1 MSVRPIAFIDHHS
14 SISADS
20 KFNFFTV
27 QHRHSSQTGHLEGDD
42 HEEEQE
48 DLVDDHDC
56 LKSPGPADPDNH
68 ILTQVGAFYL
78 GENVNHFR
86 PRSLVPKPIQSSLIA
101 HNHTVF
107 VTSTGAISPEG
118 VEQEGIPSFTLTFV
132 TSQGHSHN
140 MKGVF
145 LPVMADTLGSLP
157 SLTLLIFASVVP
169 LVQDL
174 AKNLMLALDDEKERQ
189 VQKALG
195 KLSTIEGL
203 SSYTAARFRPQD
215 LSTITG
221 SIHAQPSPI
230 PSQGM
235 NMSGIASPVMMLPE
249 DDHDHDHEHS
259 SRGYNHADFVKH
271 KLEEILTTDHI
282 PGLTKLLI
290 QIKPFH
296 GSKHCFCLAGPN
308 T

>member
-1 MSVRPIAFIDHHS
+1 MGFGDYVGFKLLDTWGGGFVSQTVVTKHNQILVGDLYKSLVLLEFNFFLLELVVKGRDFSAMSVRPIAFIDHHS

-107 VTSTGAISPEG
+107 VTSTGAIRFWLRSMT
-118 VEQEGIPSFTLTFV
+118 I
-132 TSQGHSHN
+132 
-140 MKGVF
+140 
-145 LPVMADTLGSLP
+145 
-157 SLTLLIFASVVP
+157 
-169 LVQDL
+169 
-174 AKNLMLALDDEKERQ
+174 
-189 VQKALG
+189 
-195 KLSTIEGL
+195 KL
-203 SSYTAARFRPQD
+203 R
-215 LSTITG
+215 
-221 SIHAQPSPI
+221 
-230 PSQGM
+230 
-235 NMSGIASPVMMLPE
+235 IA
-249 DDHDHDHEHS
+249 
-259 SRGYNHADFVKH
+259 
-271 KLEEILTTDHI
+271 
-282 PGLTKLLI
+282 
-290 QIKPFH
+290 
-296 GSKHCFCLAGPN
+296 
-308 T
+308 